1 MGLVNRAEAERVAED
16 IAGRYRASP
25 REELLRLIDKQESFE
40 VDAPSGNRYQLEVT
54 AVWDDRERN
63 NLRVSIAVDDGGIV
77 SAISPLTVD
86 FIVAPDGTFVGE
98 S

>member
-1 MGLVNRAEAERVAED
+1 MNRAEAELVAED
-16 IAGRYRASP
+16 IAGRYRVNP

-40 VDAPSGNRYQLEVT
+40 VAAPSGNRYQLEVT

-63 NLRVSIAVDDGGIV
+63 NLRVFVAVDDGGFF